1 MNGLFRAARQLQEFC
16 DARGWRSCFIGGLA
30 VQRWGQP
37 RLTVDVDLTL
47 LAGFGNE
54 AAFVDPLLAA
64 YEGRIPDARDF
75 ALRHRV
81 LLLRSAGGAGIDI
94 SLGAL
99 PFEESVVRRATTASF
114 GPEMDLRTCSA
125 EDLVVLKLFA
135 WRLLDRHDAEGVAI
149 RQKGKLD
156 WTYMEEQ
163 LRPLSEVKEQPEM
176 MDTLARLRQL

>member
-30 VQRWGQP
+30 VQRWGQS
-37 RLTVDVDLTL
+37 RLTSHVDVRL

-94 SLGAL
+94 SHGRTTA
-99 PFEESVVRRATTASF
+99 SVVRGEGTT
-114 GPEMDLRTCSA
+114 
-125 EDLVVLKLFA
+125 
-135 WRLLDRHDAEGVAI
+135 
-149 RQKGKLD
+149 
-156 WTYMEEQ
+156 
-163 LRPLSEVKEQPEM
+163 
-176 MDTLARLRQL
+176 

>member
-64 YEGRIPDARDF
+64 YEGRIPDARYF

-99 PFEESVVRRATTASF
+99 PFEESGAARDHCVVRSGDGTADLLGRTPHRVEVVRLAAFGLGTMPREWQSARRASSI
-114 GPEMDLRTCSA
+114 GPTWKNNCVRCP
-125 EDLVVLKLFA
+125 
-135 WRLLDRHDAEGVAI
+135 R
-149 RQKGKLD
+149 
-156 WTYMEEQ
+156 
-163 LRPLSEVKEQPEM
+163 
-176 MDTLARLRQL
+176 

>member
-1 MNGLFRAARQLQEFC
+1 M
-16 DARGWRSCFIGGLA
+16 LA
-30 VQRWGQP
+30 ISRCATGCCCW
-37 RLTVDVDLTL
+37 
-47 LAGFGNE
+47 
-54 AAFVDPLLAA
+54 
-64 YEGRIPDARDF
+64 
-75 ALRHRV
+75 
-81 LLLRSAGGAGIDI
+81 RSAGGAGIDI

-114 GPEMDLRTCSA
+114 GPEMELRTCSA
-125 EDLVVLKLFA
+125 EDLIVLKLFA
-135 WRLLDRHDAEGVAI
+135 WRLLGSARCEGVAI